1 MGLAPKGGDRGTPGV
16 TGPSASL
23 PLRKELAMSR
33 CAHTRSWRQVLLTI
47 CGAVVL
53 VIAGLAADV
62 AAEKQWHRC
71 NDISGSPLCLVIDGE
86 LDGKGHVGVR
96 YHKKSGPVRSI
107 RLYIASCGRAKEL
120 VSEGNIAP
128 TQLKLGGKWKSL
140 SYSSCWVGY
149 LRIGNT
155 QWTTGEVVTR

>member
-1 MGLAPKGGDRGTPGV
+1 VVAAASSVVAANTHGTGGLMRW
-16 TGPSASL
+16 
-23 PLRKELAMSR
+23 SR
-33 CAHTRSWRQVLLTI
+33 CILGPVIR
-47 CGAVVL
+47 L
-53 VIAGLAADV
+53 VAGLAAALAMIVPAASPAHAAQPADV
-62 AAEKQWHRC
+62 AAEKQWDRC
-71 NDISGSPLCLVIDGE
+71 NDISGSPLCLVITGE

-107 RLYIASCGRAKEL
+107 RLYIASCARAKEL
-120 VSEGNIAP
+120 VYEGNIAP